1 MVVLRFLQILLVL
14 KIEFYHKN
22 PGMSD
27 QLIEC
32 VPNFSE
38 GVNLETIRQITNEIE
53 AVDGVKLLNVDP
65 GKDTNRTVVT
75 FVGPP
80 QPVIEAAFRAIM
92 KAGELID
99 MSRHKGQH
107 PRMGATDVCPLIP
120 IAGISME
127 ETADYARKL
136 AKRVGEELKIPV
148 YLYEEAQPDKAR
160 SNLSVIRNGEY
171 EGFFKK
177 IKLPEWKPDFG
188 PIEFDAKRGATV
200 IGARDFLV
208 AYNINLNTTSTR
220 RANAI
225 AFDVRE
231 GGRVLR
237 EGDPVTGKIVL
248 NADGTPK
255 TIPGTLKCVKAIGW
269 YIEEYGIAQISMNLT
284 NINVTPV
291 HIAFDEVVKKAAERG
306 IRVTGSELV
315 GLIPLKAMLDAGRY
329 FLRKQKRSTGVSE
342 AELIKIAVKSLGLDE
357 LAPFKPEERIIE
369 YQLRK
374 VGEGKLVSMSLRGF
388 ADETASES
396 PAPGGGSISA
406 YVGSLGV
413 SLATMVAN
421 LSSHKKGWDERWEE
435 FSNWAEKGQRMKDEL
450 LRLVDEDTSAF
461 NRIMSAFGLP
471 KGTEEEK
478 KIRSQA
484 IQDATKYAIEIPLRV
499 MEVSYESLSVI
510 RAMADH
516 GNPNS
521 VSDAGV
527 GALCARAAVM
537 GAFMNVRINASGY
550 NDKDFVKGV
559 LLRGKELEE
568 KTIAEEASIL
578 KIVNEKIG
586 L

>member
-1 MVVLRFLQILLVL
+1 M
-14 KIEFYHKN
+14 E
-22 PGMSD
+22 

-38 GVNLETIRQITNEIE
+38 GVDMNIIKQITNVIE
-53 AVDGVKLLNVDP
+53 SVDGVKLLNVDP
-65 GKDTNRTVVT
+65 GKATNRTVVT
-75 FVGPP
+75 FVGNPKN
-80 QPVIEAAFRAIM
+80 VIEAAYLAIK

-99 MSRHKGQH
+99 MSKHKGEH

-120 IAGISME
+120 ISNISME
-127 ETADYARKL
+127 ETAKYAQQL
-136 AKRVGEELKIPV
+136 AKRVGEELKLPV
-148 YLYEEAQPDKAR
+148 YLYEEAQKDKKR

-188 PIEFDAKRGATV
+188 PAEYDAQRGATV

-220 RANAI
+220 RANSI

-231 GGRVLR
+231 AGRVVR
-237 EGDPVTGKIVL
+237 EGNTLTGKIVL

-255 TIPGTLKCVKAIGW
+255 SIPGTLKSVKAIGW
-269 YIEEYGIAQISMNLT
+269 YIEEYGVCQISMNLT
-284 NINVTPV
+284 NINITPV
-291 HIAFDEVVKKAAERG
+291 HIAFDEVCKKATERG

-315 GLIPLKAMLDAGRY
+315 GLIPLKSLLDAGIY
-329 FLRKQKRSTGVSE
+329 FLKKQQRSIGVSE
-342 AELIKIAVKSLGLDE
+342 SELIKIAVKSMGLDE

-369 YQLRK
+369 YLLK
-374 VGEGKLVSMSLRGF
+374 DKADSKLISMDLAAF

-406 YVGSLGV
+406 YVGGLGI

-435 FSNWAEKGQRMKDEL
+435 FSSYAEKGQKIKNEL
-450 LRLVDEDTSAF
+450 LRLVDADTAAF
-461 NRIMSAFGLP
+461 NKIMTAFGLP
-471 KGTEEEK
+471 KGTDEEK
-478 KIRSQA
+478 KLRTDA
-484 IQDATKYAIEIPLRV
+484 IQSATKFAIEVPFKV
-499 MEVSYESLSVI
+499 MQLSYESLEI
-510 RAMADH
+510 IKAMAEI

-527 GALCARAAVM
+527 GALCARSAVM
-537 GAFMNVRINASGY
+537 GAFMNVRINAGGY
-550 NDKDFVKGV
+550 NDKTFVNDILAK
-559 LLRGKELEE
+559 GKEIEQ
-568 KTIAEEASIL
+568 KTIATEAAIL
-578 KIVNEKIG
+578 KIVDEKIG
-586 L
+586 V